1 MIEVLSKPA
10 DQIDISD
17 IESLI
22 ASNVPEGEQIEFKEG
37 LSTKGDTADPW
48 ENGKNKI
55 GDRAKDSLLKE
66 AVGFANAYA
75 DAVLLGIGE
84 SEAKPPVAERIAPIQ
99 RCADLAERLKLV
111 FRDRVEP
118 QLPRIDIFAVPTVGE
133 SGVVIIRVGQSR
145 LAPHRVK
152 KIRICPIRRADRCE
166 EMSMREIQD
175 MTLNVSRGLERL
187 EKRLLERANRF
198 RQEFERLETPHDAWG
213 IRLTATP
220 VGDEIR
226 IDRVF
231 RHPDLAEKFEEP
243 WHEVLYRQGGKG
255 RQLKGL
261 LHNGFRLPWSW
272 KPRLRATRAEPSFDL
287 SNNLPRNSYRELHC
301 DGLIELGCVSV
312 CSSSPDGE
320 KTFSCPLPPDLPI
333 DMFANLSVWADHV
346 RRQALA
352 PTAEYALEVEII
364 ARGEL
369 AVVSKPG
376 SYRVGPYD
384 ALELQPEPI
393 LFPRYSLAARGRST
407 FSELRWYP
415 PMEAAKGSMSWVFR
429 AKQPES
435 VRTGP

>member
-10 DQIDISD
+10 DQIGISD

-55 GDRAKDSLLKE
+55 GDRAKNSLLKE
-66 AVGFANAYA
+66 AVGFANAYGG
-75 DAVLLGIGE
+75 AVLLGIGE
-84 SEAKPPVAERIAPIQ
+84 SEAKPPVAARVSPIP
-99 RCADLAERLKLV
+99 RCVDLAERLKLV

-118 QLPRIDIFAVPTVGE
+118 QLPRIDIFAVPTE
-133 SGVVIIRVGQSR
+133 DENGVVIIRVGRSR
-145 LAPHRVK
+145 LAPHRVTETLV
-152 KIRICPIRRADRCE
+152 CPIRRSDRCE

-187 EKRLLERANRF
+187 ERYLSERAELF
-198 RQEFERLETPHDAWG
+198 RQEFERLQTPKDAWG
-213 IRLTATP
+213 IRLTAAP

-231 RHPDLAEKFEEP
+231 RPHDLAEEFKEP
-243 WHEVLYRQGGKG
+243 WHQVLQGSNG
-255 RQLKGL
+255 RELKGL
-261 LHNGFRLPWSW
+261 SYNGFRLPWSW
-272 KPRLRATRAEPSFDL
+272 KPRLRATRAEPNFDL

-320 KTFSCPLPPDLPI
+320 RTFSCPLPPDLPV
-333 DMFANLSVWADHV
+333 DMFANLAIWADRV

-352 PTAEYALEVEII
+352 PTAEYALEVEIV

-369 AVVSKPG
+369 AVI
-376 SYRVGPYD
+376 SYSESYGLTHYD
-384 ALELQPEPI
+384 ARELQSGPI
-393 LFPRYSLAARGRST
+393 LFPKYSLGDPDEIPNHLGSFHRDFWNSLGSDVGAEEGK
-407 FSELRWYP
+407 FSIQDWP
-415 PMEAAKGSMSWVFR
+415 G
-429 AKQPES
+429 
-435 VRTGP
+435 